1 MHKEIEDFYAHM
13 LVCRH
18 TSTSQGTFVKKEG
31 EFMNFYL
38 IRTDSDHQSERFAQA
53 FDEIRRTVRGSAAA
67 ESFQELNG
75 FEAFAE
81 AARQGRLQNA
91 ALLFAAETDAG
102 GIRNGTHALLRFLH
116 LHADELPL
124 AGARGGILID
134 GQSDLFTKDLARRIA
149 FAANRCGCMFPGKP
163 LVEICPDLH
172 NFTVLS
178 RLWQCSPEDARQISC
193 RQLAEKL
200 LTFAPVS
207 LPHPKV
213 LAIHAGNHQT
223 SNSLSLWRM
232 AASELQKNAKIEEIS
247 IRNGQL
253 WDCRGC
259 KYEACLHFGE
269 QGDCFYGGVMTEKVY
284 PAIVQSDVVVLI
296 CPNYN
301 DSVSAN
307 IMAFINRL
315 TSVFRVNDFSRKRIY
330 ALIVSGYSGG
340 DLVAQQ
346 IIGAM
351 NMNKNMIL
359 PPRFAMLE
367 TANAPGEILQVPRI
381 KEKAAKFAAA
391 VSSFPISHT

>member
-1 MHKEIEDFYAHM
+1 
-13 LVCRH
+13 
-18 TSTSQGTFVKKEG
+18 
-31 EFMNFYL
+31 MNFYL
-38 IRTDSDHQSERFAQA
+38 IRTDSDLQSERFAQA
-53 FDEIRRTVRGSAAA
+53 LEEIRRTVRGSAAA

-75 FEAFAE
+75 FESFAE

-102 GIRNGTHALLRFLH
+102 GIRNGTHTLLRFLH

-163 LVEICPDLH
+163 LVEVCPDLH

-178 RLWQCSPEDARQISC
+178 RLWQCSREEAWQISC

-200 LTFAPVS
+200 LTFVPVS

-213 LAIHAGNHQT
+213 LAIHASNHQT

-232 AASELQKNAKIEEIS
+232 AASELRKNAKIEEIS

-253 WDCRGC
+253 WDCCGC

>member
-1 MHKEIEDFYAHM
+1 
-13 LVCRH
+13 
-18 TSTSQGTFVKKEG
+18 
-31 EFMNFYL
+31 MNFYL
-38 IRTDSDHQSERFAQA
+38 IRTDSDLQSERFALA

-75 FEAFAE
+75 FDAFAE
-81 AARQGRLQNA
+81 AAEQGQLRDA

-102 GIRNGTHALLRFLH
+102 GIRNGTHALLRLLH
-116 LHADELPL
+116 LHAEKPLL

-163 LVEICPDLH
+163 LVEACPDLH
-172 NFTVLS
+172 NFVVRS
-178 RLWQCSPEDARQISC
+178 GLWQCSREEAYQISC

-207 LPHPKV
+207 VPRPKI
-213 LAIHAGNHQT
+213 LAIHASNHQT
-223 SNSLSLWRM
+223 SNSLSLWQMTAEKLRGR
-232 AASELQKNAKIEEIS
+232 AEIEEIS
-247 IRNGQL
+247 IRNGQI

-284 PAIVQSDVVVLI
+284 PAIVRSDVVVLI

-315 TSVFRVNDFSRKRIY
+315 TSVFRVKDFSQKRIY

-359 PPRFAMLE
+359 PPHFAMLE
-367 TANAPGEILQVPRI
+367 TANAPGEILQVPQI

-391 VSSFPISHT
+391 VSSFPIFPV